1 MDGVI
6 VVDKPEGLT
15 SHDVVAAARR
25 LLGEKRIGHTGTL
38 DPLATGVLPLAC
50 GRATRLVRFLSASDK
65 EYEASMIFGVTTDTL
80 DVTGEETGRSGA
92 TPSRDALV
100 AALRSFEGEQMQVP
114 PAYSAK
120 KVGGRRAY
128 EFARRD
134 EPVELAAVPVRIS
147 RLELLEFGNDRPSTL
162 LGARCRIAL
171 TCSAGFYVRSLVR
184 DLGERCGTGA
194 CLAALRR
201 TRSGDFTLDEAVPLD
216 ALHGGTAPAVRGA
229 GSDELREGGRVGPA
243 DLQTLLIP
251 MEKLLP
257 QFPAVTVTAE
267 GLARVSHG
275 QQVRPVDLTGGP
287 PSSSSEWVRLLDSG
301 GALVGLGTPQRPSG
315 FLHPEVVLI

>member
-1 MDGVI
+1 MDGVLVI
-6 VVDKPEGLT
+6 DKPEGLT

-65 EYEASMIFGVTTDTL
+65 DYEATVLFGVTTDTL
-80 DVTGEETGRSGA
+80 DVTGEETSRSGRA
-92 TPSRDALV
+92 PSLEDLV
-100 AALRSFEGEQMQVP
+100 TALRAFEGEQMQVP

-128 EFARRD
+128 DLARRD

-147 RLELLEFGNDRPSTL
+147 RLELLEFSNDRSSAS
-162 LGARCRIAL
+162 LGASCRIAL

-184 DLGERCGTGA
+184 DLGNRCGTGA
-194 CLAALRR
+194 TLEALRR
-201 TRSGDFTLDEAVPLD
+201 TRSGEFTIQEAMPLE
-216 ALHGGTAPAVRGA
+216 AIQRLA
-229 GSDELREGGRVGPA
+229 GPGELSNETRIGPA
-243 DLQTLLIP
+243 ADLETLLIP
-251 MEKLLP
+251 MERLLP
-257 QFPAVTVTAE
+257 AFPSVTVTAE

-275 QQVRPVDLTGGP
+275 QHVRPVDMATGSASQSPG
-287 PSSSSEWVRLLDSG
+287 WVKLFDAG
-301 GALVGLGTPQRPSG
+301 GALVGLATPQPVSG
-315 FLHPEVVLI
+315 LLHPEVVLI